1 MLILGISAFFHDAA
15 AALIR
20 DGEILAAAQEER
32 FTRIKNDA
40 SFPLHSIR
48 SCLDITQVSVDELD
62 AVSGIGPATLAELRD
77 LVDL

>member
-40 SFPLHSIR
+40 SFPLHAIR
-48 SCLDITQVSVDELD
+48 SCLDIAQVSVDELD
-62 AVSGIGPATLAELRD
+62 AVVYLGNIQTGIRR
-77 LVDL
+77 